1 MSSNVLRALMADSEE
16 EREAHLNREVLLY
29 AVQRQIQCQRTGAI
43 LDVRTAVLATTVLG
57 DKRGS
62 WVLTGEAWDE
72 MEEWTR
78 AKAAEI
84 GATLE
89 VIDGRKL

>member
-1 MSSNVLRALMADSEE
+1 MNNVLRALMADTDE
-16 EREAHLNREVLLY
+16 ERDAHLNRETLLY
-29 AVQRQIQCQRTGAI
+29 AVQRTIQCQRTGAI
-43 LDVRTAVLATTVLG
+43 LDVRTAVMVTTILG
-57 DKRGS
+57 DKRGA